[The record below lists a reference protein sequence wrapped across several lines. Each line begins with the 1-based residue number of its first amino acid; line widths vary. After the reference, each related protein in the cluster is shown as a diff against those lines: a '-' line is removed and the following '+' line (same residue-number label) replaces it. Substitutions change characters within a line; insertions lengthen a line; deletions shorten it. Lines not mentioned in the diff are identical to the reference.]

1 MMIEIPELL
10 TAVAIALATGAL
22 IGLERERTPERK
34 FAGIRTLALLCG
46 SGPVVVELAR
56 IGALP
61 VLVALY
67 LALVIGIALAIAG
80 IRFAIRGEEVGFTT
94 SVTVFLVG
102 LLGLLVGYGRFTES
116 AAIAITAV
124 LLLSERDRLHGYVA
138 TLTDRELRD
147 SLKLGALVFVL
158 YPILP
163 GEAIDPFGV
172 LVLREV
178 LVFAIFVLLIEFCS
192 YLMMGKIGG
201 SKGLALTGLLA
212 GGANSFAAA
221 GVLARLADRSS
232 EALPAAAFAL
242 MLATLAMIVRNIGIA
257 AVLAV
262 GLIGTL
268 WQPALVLSG
277 LTAAA
282 ALLIWYDGETVEEFG
297 IDVDSPFSFR
307 SAAKFSVAYVAILL
321 VSVGAAE
328 LFGGAGLV
336 ATALAGGLVSSAA
349 VSVTAATV
357 FNGGTVAAEP
367 AAAMVVLGI
376 VASLASKIALV
387 EWINGEMRRRAV
399 APMAAVAVTGLVAAA
414 VLLSAAPTA

>member
-1 MMIEIPELL
+1 MIEIPELL
-10 TAVAIALATGAL
+10 TAVAVALATGAL

-34 FAGIRTLALLCG
+34 FAGLRTLALLCG
-46 SGPVVVELAR
+46 AGPVVVELAR
-56 IGALP
+56 LGALP
-61 VLVALY
+61 ALVVLY

-80 IRFAIRGEEVGFTT
+80 IRFAIRGAAVGFTT

-102 LLGLLVGYGRFTES
+102 LLGLLIGYGRFTES
-116 AAIAITAV
+116 AAIAIATV
-124 LLLSERDRLHGYVA
+124 LLLSERDRLHGYVD

-163 GEAIDPFGV
+163 GEALDPFGV

-178 LVFAIFVLLIEFCS
+178 LVFAIFVLLIEFSS
-192 YLMMGKIGG
+192 YLMMGTVGG

-221 GVLARLADRSS
+221 GVLARLADRSRD
-232 EALPAAAFAL
+232 ALPAASFAL
-242 MLATLAMIVRNIGIA
+242 MLATLAMIVRNVGIA

-282 ALLIWYDGETVEEFG
+282 SLLLWYDGESVEEFG

-307 SAAKFSVAYVAILL
+307 SAAKFSLAYVAILL

-367 AAAMVVLGI
+367 ATAMVVLGI

-399 APMAAVAVTGLVAAA
+399 APMAAVAAAGLAAAA